1 MTDYTK
7 EAQMAC
13 KAYVEAHP
21 FHGPSFS
28 LDDNDANFSLDEASR
43 LIAVAQKEKYERLK
57 AKANKEVLAQQ
68 RSAVGLLPDRD
79 AERLLEELNKPEQDY
94 VAEAKQQAEH
104 YAIARNKK
112 GTTPRSSTQGVDP
125 SITEGVIS
133 WIERQRARGHWKRSK
148 F

>member
-13 KAYVEAHP
+13 KAYVQAHP

-28 LDDNDANFSLDEASR
+28 LDDNDANLSLDEASR
-43 LIAVAQKEKYERLK
+43 LIAVAQKEKYESLK

-79 AERLLEELNKPEQDY
+79 AERLLEELNKSEEDY
-94 VAEAKQQAEH
+94 VADAKQQAEH
-104 YAIARNKK
+104 YASARNKK
-112 GTTPRSSTQGVDP
+112 GTTPRSTQGVDP

-133 WIERQRARGHWKRSK
+133 WIERQRARGHKK
-148 F
+148 